1 MRLYLIL
8 LEAETVQLPSQAREP
23 AETVRLPTQSREPRE
38 SGYAVAGDGH
48 CDDWVY
54 LPEGGY
60 PDVLTD
66 SNPLYDED
74 RIQECMNRCV
84 NAANEGS
91 IGSNSHGDPNIRNLA
106 FYIRLS
112 DQACGCSSGECSTL
126 TPDPSF
132 RSYYTGIGNFE
143 AFM

>member
-1 MRLYLIL
+1 MRLHFLIL
-8 LEAETVQLPSQAREP
+8 ESETGQLPSQAREP
-23 AETVRLPTQSREPRE
+23 VEIGQLTTQAREPRE

-54 LPEGGY
+54 LPEGAY
-60 PDVLTD
+60 PELLTD
-66 SNPLYDED
+66 SSPLYNVD

-84 NAANEGS
+84 NAASTGS
-91 IGSNSHGDPNIRNLA
+91 IGSNSHGDPKIRDRA
-106 FYIRLS
+106 FYIRKS
-112 DQACGCSSGECSTL
+112 DQQCGCSSGACSTL

-132 RSYYTGIGNFE
+132 RSYFTGIGNFE